1 MSKNNLLNEGT
12 VRRFMKLANVDSLTD
27 TFVEKINETTQV
39 DESETIEEDIFAPN
53 HYCVHHGGVQH
64 EGVIKAGEVINH
76 NYNEELGRVTHYDMK
91 LEDGT
96 ILENVAA
103 EDIQVTQ
110 ATLESS
116 HMGHR
121 AKRDKEDLEEMGGY
135 GMPPGDRDD
144 DMDEPAMD
152 VEVDVEEDDAPVGD
166 AADNDLVKLAT
177 SILDAVQDAVNSVV
191 PGLVS
196 VDSDEEED
204 MMPADDM
211 MDMDEPEEPMM
222 EEGEETLEEETVEE
236 AAHADD
242 DDDDK
247 KKMEETIEEVNVV
260 EDEDLINEVAK
271 RVTARLVKSL
281 AARKN
286 S

>member
-12 VRRFMKLANVDSLTD
+12 VRRFMKLANVDTLTD

-39 DESETIEEDIFAPN
+39 DESETIEEDVFAPN

-64 EGVIKAGEVINH
+64 EGVIKTGEAINH

-110 ATLESS
+110 ATLESQ
-116 HMGHR
+116 HMGHK

-135 GMPPGDRDD
+135 DAPMGDRDD
-144 DMDEPAMD
+144 EDLEAEEPEALDVD
-152 VEVDVEEDDAPVGD
+152 VEVDDDAPVGGG
-166 AADNDLVKLAT
+166 ASSVEDLARG
-177 SILDAVQDAVNSVV
+177 ILDTIQDLV
-191 PGLVS
+191 PGLLDVQ
-196 VDSDEEED
+196 DDEEEVD
-204 MMPADDM
+204 MVP
-211 MDMDEPEEPMM
+211 EPEE
-222 EEGEETLEEETVEE
+222 EALEEPEE
-236 AAHADD
+236 AL
-242 DDDDK
+242 
-247 KKMEETIEEVNVV
+247 EEVDIV

-271 RVTARLVKSL
+271 RVTTRLVKSL

>member
-12 VRRFMKLANVDSLTD
+12 IRRFMKLANVDTLTD
-27 TFVEKINETTQV
+27 TFVEKITETTTEGTV
-39 DESETIEEDIFAPN
+39 EEA
-53 HYCVHHGGVQH
+53 HCGG
-64 EGVIKAGEVINH
+64 
-76 NYNEELGRVTHYDMK
+76 RDDDMVPG
-91 LEDGT
+91 DR
-96 ILENVAA
+96 
-103 EDIQVTQ
+103 
-110 ATLESS
+110 
-116 HMGHR
+116 HM
-121 AKRDKEDLEEMGGY
+121 EEMY
-135 GMPPGDRDD
+135 GMAHGDRDD

-152 VEVDVEEDDAPVGD
+152 VEVDVEDEDEAPVDD

-196 VDSDEEED
+196 VDSDEEEA
-204 MMPADDM
+204 MMPADDDM
-211 MDMDEPEEPMM
+211 MDEPEEAMM
-222 EEGEETLEEETVEE
+222 EEAEEALEEETVEE
-236 AAHADD
+236 AAHK

-247 KKMEETIEEVNVV
+247 KTMEETIEEVNVV

-286 S
+286 N

>member
-12 VRRFMKLANVDSLTD
+12 IRRFMKLANVDTLTD
-27 TFVEKINETTQV
+27 TFVEKITETTTEGTV
-39 DESETIEEDIFAPN
+39 EEARCGGRDDDMRRDEP
-53 HYCVHHGGVQH
+53 
-64 EGVIKAGEVINH
+64 
-76 NYNEELGRVTHYDMK
+76 M
-91 LEDGT
+91 
-96 ILENVAA
+96 
-103 EDIQVTQ
+103 
-110 ATLESS
+110 
-116 HMGHR
+116 
-121 AKRDKEDLEEMGGY
+121 EEMY
-135 GMPPGDRDD
+135 GMAHGDRDD

-152 VEVDVEEDDAPVGD
+152 VEVDVEDEDEAPVGD

-196 VDSDEEED
+196 VDSDEEEA
-204 MMPADDM
+204 MMPADDDDM
-211 MDMDEPEEPMM
+211 MDEPEEDMM
-222 EEGEETLEEETVEE
+222 EEAEE
-236 AAHADD
+236 AAHKDGE
-242 DDDDK
+242 DDK
-247 KKMEETIEEVNVV
+247 PMEETIEEVNVV

>member
-12 VRRFMKLANVDSLTD
+12 VRRFMKLANVDTLTD
-27 TFVEKINETTQV
+27 TFVEKITETTTEGTV
-39 DESETIEEDIFAPN
+39 EEARCGGRDDDMRRDEP
-53 HYCVHHGGVQH
+53 
-64 EGVIKAGEVINH
+64 
-76 NYNEELGRVTHYDMK
+76 M
-91 LEDGT
+91 
-96 ILENVAA
+96 
-103 EDIQVTQ
+103 
-110 ATLESS
+110 
-116 HMGHR
+116 
-121 AKRDKEDLEEMGGY
+121 EEMY
-135 GMPPGDRDD
+135 GMAHGDRDD

-152 VEVDVEEDDAPVGD
+152 VEVDVEDEDEAPVGD

-196 VDSDEEED
+196 VDSDEEEA
-204 MMPADDM
+204 MMPADDDM
-211 MDMDEPEEPMM
+211 MDEPEEAMM
-222 EEGEETLEEETVEE
+222 EEAEEALEEETVEE
-236 AAHADD
+236 AAHQEKEEKE
-242 DDDDK
+242 K
-247 KKMEETIEEVNVV
+247 KMVPGDRLPMEETIEEVNVV

>member
-12 VRRFMKLANVDSLTD
+12 IRRFMKLANVDTLTD
-27 TFVEKINETTQV
+27 TFVEKITETTTEGTV
-39 DESETIEEDIFAPN
+39 EEA
-53 HYCVHHGGVQH
+53 HCGG
-64 EGVIKAGEVINH
+64 
-76 NYNEELGRVTHYDMK
+76 RDDDMVPG
-91 LEDGT
+91 DR
-96 ILENVAA
+96 
-103 EDIQVTQ
+103 
-110 ATLESS
+110 
-116 HMGHR
+116 HM
-121 AKRDKEDLEEMGGY
+121 EEMY
-135 GMPPGDRDD
+135 GMAHGDRDD

-152 VEVDVEEDDAPVGD
+152 VEVDVEDEDEAPVDD

-196 VDSDEEED
+196 VDSDEEEA
-204 MMPADDM
+204 MMPADDDDM
-211 MDMDEPEEPMM
+211 MDEPEEDMM
-222 EEGEETLEEETVEE
+222 EEAEEALEEETVEE
-236 AAHADD
+236 AAHDD
-242 DDDDK
+242 EEK
-247 KKMEETIEEVNVV
+247 MVPGGRHTMEETIEEVNVV

>member
-64 EGVIKAGEVINH
+64 EGVIKAGEAINH

-110 ATLESS
+110 ATLEAR
-116 HMGHR
+116 HKGHK
-121 AKRDKEDLEEMGGY
+121 AKRDKEDLEEMGGGY
-135 GMPPGDRDD
+135 AMGDRDDDD

-152 VEVDVEEDDAPVGD
+152 VEVDVEDEDDAPVGD

-242 DDDDK
+242 DDK